1 MFFDSIDW
9 ARLSTPGIKPP
20 FLSTLTKSKGIETF
34 VLLSILTYS
43 RFVIVSRA
51 NVGTAVQTFVHPY
64 VPTTN
69 VFVKC
74 KPGGSTQ
81 RSTVLPER
89 AGVDAD
95 VKAGAL
101 RRPVKLPPGCPG
113 RRYTRHVAI
122 ETANPRPACSLPP
135 G

>member
-1 MFFDSIDW
+1 MSTNAVRTYVHLLRSYCTTID
-9 ARLSTPGIKPP
+9 
-20 FLSTLTKSKGIETF
+20 
-34 VLLSILTYS
+34 
-43 RFVIVSRA
+43 
-51 NVGTAVQTFVHPY
+51 GTDC
-64 VPTTN
+64 TN

-74 KPGGSTQ
+74 KPSGSTQ